1 MIKCINKIKNLGVF
15 SNYTRNSELKDFDEK
30 NIIYGWNYSG
40 KTTISRLIS
49 YLDKDIL
56 IDDDYKNLDFEIEM
70 ADSTKIT
77 NLNRSESSVHVKVFN
92 SDFIKNNLH
101 FDSESEEHRITG
113 IKFAVGDTGN
123 ILENIANLEKY
134 IDKAN
139 IVISHISEPIRIFN
153 SFDSKFTA
161 EARSLSEIL
170 SLGRNF
176 TKRNIYDYIS
186 SWIGK
191 DLNDFIITDET
202 NLQKIKTDAT
212 SQNTGTIINTTSIPY
227 TSFEDLKGK
236 VANVLNKQPK
246 QTNDEELLSSDND
259 LYNWVKEGLG
269 LYKKKG
275 QNWKKCAF
283 CGSVL
288 HTERLQKLN
297 VYYSNEAAKVKTEI
311 ENLRTEINTEIRKFE
326 NFDWSIKSENDLAN
340 SMKTSYVQKKQEY
353 TSVFNEYKTLLIILQ
368 EKLDKK
374 LNEALFLPMEI
385 GELNNSADTKMA
397 DWIKSVKDVFDQSN
411 GIISEFEKKQEESKE
426 QYKKHYIASFL
437 ISEKYRELKQKKEL
451 AENRVSAI
459 RSIVSQKEQEQKELR
474 NRLDSVDKG
483 KDELN
488 KFIKIFL
495 NREDLIIEVTE
506 DKYFVLNRNGKIAT
520 HLSDG
525 EKTAI
530 AFSHFMVMLKSLKD
544 EGKLKDYIV
553 FIDDPISSLDANHIA
568 QVYSLINSFF
578 FEKGLDT
585 SQPEKNCLCSQQLF
599 ISTHNFEFYS
609 FINKATLLGKNKHCT
624 QFLITKIN
632 ENNSIIKN
640 MPNSILKYN
649 SEYVYL
655 FSQIESFKNDGYPE
669 EKAYIMPNVVRRFL
683 EIYTLMKLPGDIGE
697 IDNRIKTLLGKDKL
711 FELKILHNFSHF
723 TSFDRVTKHSE
734 LILRIKDVVDDVY
747 TILQTDSLHLE
758 SLREGIGH

>member
-1 MIKCINKIKNLGVF
+1 MIKRINKIKNLGVF
-15 SNYTRNSELKDFDEK
+15 SNYIRNSELKDFDEK

-49 YLDKDIL
+49 YLDKETV
-56 IDDDYKNLDFEIEM
+56 IDDDYKNLEFEIEM
-70 ADSTKIT
+70 TDSTKIT
-77 NLNRSESSVHVKVFN
+77 NINRSESSVYVKVFN

-101 FDSESEEHRITG
+101 FGSESEEYRITG
-113 IKFAVGDTGN
+113 IKFAVGDTGK
-123 ILENIANLEKY
+123 ILESIANLEKY

-212 SQNTGTIINTTSIPY
+212 SQNTGTIINTTSIHH

-311 ENLRTEINTEIRKFE
+311 ENIRAEINTEIRKFE
-326 NFDWSIKSENDLAN
+326 NLDWSIKSENDLAN

-353 TSVFNEYKTLLIILQ
+353 TSVFNEYKTLLFILQ

-437 ISEKYRELKQKKEL
+437 IREKYRELKQKKEL
-451 AENRVSAI
+451 AENRVSTI

-474 NRLDSVDKG
+474 NRLDSVDKR

-488 KFIKIFL
+488 KFIKIFQ
-495 NREDLIIEVTE
+495 
-506 DKYFVLNRNGKIAT
+506 
-520 HLSDG
+520 
-525 EKTAI
+525 
-530 AFSHFMVMLKSLKD
+530 
-544 EGKLKDYIV
+544 
-553 FIDDPISSLDANHIA
+553 FIDRMI
-568 QVYSLINSFF
+568 
-578 FEKGLDT
+578 
-585 SQPEKNCLCSQQLF
+585 
-599 ISTHNFEFYS
+599 
-609 FINKATLLGKNKHCT
+609 
-624 QFLITKIN
+624 
-632 ENNSIIKN
+632 
-640 MPNSILKYN
+640 
-649 SEYVYL
+649 
-655 FSQIESFKNDGYPE
+655 
-669 EKAYIMPNVVRRFL
+669 
-683 EIYTLMKLPGDIGE
+683 
-697 IDNRIKTLLGKDKL
+697 
-711 FELKILHNFSHF
+711 
-723 TSFDRVTKHSE
+723 RV
-734 LILRIKDVVDDVY
+734 
-747 TILQTDSLHLE
+747 
-758 SLREGIGH
+758 